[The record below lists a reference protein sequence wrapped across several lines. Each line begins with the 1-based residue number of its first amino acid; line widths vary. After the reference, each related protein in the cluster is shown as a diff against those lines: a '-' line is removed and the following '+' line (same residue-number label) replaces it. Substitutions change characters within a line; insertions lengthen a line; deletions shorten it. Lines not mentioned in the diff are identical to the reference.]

1 MENNNG
7 PISTDL
13 LIIGSGPGGHEAALR
28 ASQLGLDATLAE
40 MNKYGGVCVHS
51 GCMPSK
57 ALIGATNLAYS
68 MSHAETM
75 GITSSHSIDFTQ
87 MNSWKDGIVSQLERQ
102 IEKMCLANCSTI
114 FCLT

>member
-13 LIIGSGPGGHEAALR
+13 LIIGSGPGGYEAALR
-28 ASQLGLDATLAE
+28 ASQLGIDVTLAE

-57 ALIGATNLAYS
+57 ALIGAANLAYS
-68 MSHAETM
+68 TSHATNM
-75 GITSSHSIDFTQ
+75 GISSSNSIDFT
-87 MNSWKDGIVSQLERQ
+87 R
-102 IEKMCLANCSTI
+102 TI
-114 FCLT
+114 HYNDYIYTGSALQSEIPVF